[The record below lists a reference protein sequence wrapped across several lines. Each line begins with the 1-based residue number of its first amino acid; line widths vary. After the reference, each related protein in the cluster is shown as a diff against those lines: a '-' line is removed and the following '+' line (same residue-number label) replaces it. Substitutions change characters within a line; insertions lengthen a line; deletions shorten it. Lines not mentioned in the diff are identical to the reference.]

1 MKNKLLPVL
10 LLTALVIAS
19 MATSWSQA
27 VTPKAAQ
34 VVKPV
39 APKEAGPA
47 DARQLQLAP
56 AGKMD
61 RHNKAVETVS
71 NMQKKS
77 DETSKTV
84 TGNLK

>member
-1 MKNKLLPVL
+1 MKNKWLPLL

-19 MATSWSQA
+19 MSTSWSQA

-39 APKEAGPA
+39 VPKEAAPT
-47 DARQLQLAP
+47 DAQPLQVAP
-56 AGKMD
+56 ASKMD
-61 RHNKAVETVS
+61 RRNKAVETVS

-77 DETSKTV
+77 EETSKSV